1 MTYGNKRLS
10 IMIMISVMSLG
21 CVWLPLAIAQT
32 VASRPDGPVACDAFQ
47 RVGNGS
53 WAVLRPAT
61 IYPEGVALG
70 LSPGETFAPNQLA
83 DGIEITAVLDR
94 NCGNR

>member
-1 MTYGNKRLS
+1 
-10 IMIMISVMSLG
+10 
-21 CVWLPLAIAQT
+21 
-32 VASRPDGPVACDAFQ
+32 
-47 RVGNGS
+47 
-53 WAVLRPAT
+53 
-61 IYPEGVALG
+61 VALG